1 MVSVENLIELIATKV
16 LISGVYNYSLYERLY
31 TLPGQTLLNVK
42 QVMENHIRV
51 DKISMIK
58 QEHLCFHP

>member
-1 MVSVENLIELIATKV
+1 MASVENLIELIATKS

-31 TLPGQTLLNVK
+31 TLPCRTLLNVK

-51 DKISMIK
+51 DKISMTK